1 MGTEIHAAGQAAT
14 FASFTADAQPKQHAF
29 ASPHR
34 PEQVMQ
40 DYPGS
45 NATRANGHVSEAA
58 QQRAA
63 EGAMADAPHD
73 TARLDADT
81 LEQVAST
88 LSDMLDL
95 TRKGLDFRVDE
106 VEGLPVVSV
115 MDIETGEL
123 IRQIPTEEALALA
136 EKMSEIAGLLMKTEA

>member
-45 NATRANGHVSEAA
+45 NATRANGPVSEAA

-63 EGAMADAPHD
+63 EGAMADALHD